1 MADTE
6 ETIEDIEG
14 TAGEEEALEAGGPKR
29 KLLGPRMIRMLL
41 FVAGALVLIVISG
54 TIAYVVAKKVGTP
67 PAPDK
72 ESPQQKVKQKPLS
85 YFGLESFS
93 VNTSD
98 TDEPHFLK
106 VTLQL
111 GYEQGT
117 TNELQTELN
126 SRRAQLRDI
135 IISVLGSKRYN
146 DLNTQD
152 KRNDLKEEIKRKIND
167 VLINGE
173 VHQVAFTEFVLT

>member
-14 TAGEEEALEAGGPKR
+14 AAEEEETLEAGGPKR
-29 KLLGPRMIRMLL
+29 KLFGPRMIRMLL
-41 FVAGALVLIVISG
+41 FVAGALVLIIVSG
-54 TIAYVVAKKVGTP
+54 TIAYVVAKRVGTP
-67 PAPDK
+67 PVPEK
-72 ESPQQKVKQKPLS
+72 VSPQQKVKQKPLS
-85 YFGLESFS
+85 YFSLESFS

-106 VTLQL
+106 VTLEL

-135 IISVLGSKRYN
+135 IISILGAKRYT
-146 DLNTQD
+146 DLNTQN
-152 KRNDLKEEIKRKIND
+152 KRELLKEEIKRKIND

-173 VHQVAFTEFVLT
+173 VRQVAFTEFVLT

>member
-14 TAGEEEALEAGGPKR
+14 AAEEEETLEAGGPKR
-29 KLLGPRMIRMLL
+29 KLFGPRMIRMLL
-41 FVAGALVLIVISG
+41 FVAGALVLIIISG
-54 TIAYVVAKKVGTP
+54 TIAYIVAKKVGTP
-67 PAPDK
+67 PVPEK
-72 ESPQQKVKQKPLS
+72 ESPQQMEKQKPLS
-85 YFGLESFS
+85 YYDLSSFS

-98 TDEPHFLK
+98 TGEPHFLK

-117 TNELQTELN
+117 TNELQTELVA
-126 SRRAQLRDI
+126 RKAELRDI
-135 IISVLGSKRYN
+135 VLSILGAKRYT

-152 KRNDLKEEIKRKIND
+152 KRENLKEEIKRKIND

-173 VHQVAFTEFVLT
+173 IKKVAFTEFVLT